1 MQKIFE
7 TIQIRF
13 ILAGILNTMVG
24 LTLGFIFISYL
35 PLHYTT
41 SLFLATCIGIIFNYI
56 NNSTFVFKQKKSLKT
71 IYLFFLNYAAIYLLN
86 ILLIELIVRSAEIE
100 EQYAFILITPIG
112 VLITYWTQKNFI
124 FQQK

>member
-7 TIQIRF
+7 TMQIRF
-13 ILAGILNTMVG
+13 ILAGILNTVVG
-24 LTLGFIFISYL
+24 LTIGFIFISYL
-35 PLHYTT
+35 PLHYTA
-41 SLFLATCIGIIFNYI
+41 SLFLATCIGITFNYV

-71 IYLFFLNYAAIYLLN
+71 MNLFFLNYAVIYLLN
-86 ILLIELIVRSAEIE
+86 IFLIELIVRAAEIE

-112 VLITYWTQKNFI
+112 VLITYWTQKNLI

>member
-24 LTLGFIFISYL
+24 LTLGFIFISLL

-41 SLFLATCIGIIFNYI
+41 SLFLATCISVIFNYI
-56 NNSTFVFKQKKSLKT
+56 SSSTLVFKQKKSLKT
-71 IYLFFLNYAAIYLLN
+71 TYLFFLNYAAIYLLN
-86 ILLIELIVRSAEIE
+86 ILLIELIVRAAEIE